1 MRKEIYQIM
10 TEPFRIDKEMVKAI
24 HKCNKLI
31 TGLMFLLYP
40 VLLLYFLL
48 QRDVA
53 LAKAIIVPLDGFII
67 VTVFRYLINRPRPY
81 EAFQME
87 PVIQKDTK
95 GKSFPS
101 RHVFSATMIAMTY
114 LLLSPWA
121 PLGWFLLVIA
131 VCLGAVRVIGGIH
144 YISDVVAGILLG
156 VLAGVI
162 GYIVF

>member
-1 MRKEIYQIM
+1 MKKDLYLKM
-10 TEPFRIDKEMVKAI
+10 TEPFRIDKEMAKAI
-24 HKCNKLI
+24 HKSNKVI
-31 TGLMFLLYP
+31 TGLMFVLYP
-40 VLLLYFLL
+40 ILLLYFLL
-48 QRDVA
+48 QKDAA

-81 EAFQME
+81 ETFQMD
-87 PVIQKDTK
+87 PVIPKDTK

-121 PLGWFLLVIA
+121 PLGWFLLAIA
-131 VCLGAVRVIGGIH
+131 VCLGVVRVIGGIH

-156 VLAGVI
+156 VLSGVI